1 MNVDPVGIT
10 AVVIIALELI
20 FWVFVGG
27 AIGKWLRHKH
37 QP

>member
-10 AVVIIALELI
+10 AVIIIALEVI

-27 AIGKWLRHKH
+27 AISKYLKDKH